1 MNKNTLQRTVAIKT
15 ASSQKEVSEI
25 LKAVTETI
33 MDSVASGEK
42 VAIVG
47 FGTFES
53 RKRKERQGRNPQTG
67 ETMLIP
73 ATQIPA
79 FSPGK
84 PFKEKV
90 AR

>member
-15 ASSQKEVSEI
+15 ARSQ
-25 LKAVTETI
+25 KAVTQTI
-33 MDSVASGEK
+33 MDSMVSGEK
-42 VAIVG
+42 LAILG
-47 FGTFES
+47 FGTFKS
-53 RKRKERQGRNPQTG
+53 RQRQKTQRRNPQTG

-73 ATQIPA
+73 ATQISD

-90 AR
+90 AK